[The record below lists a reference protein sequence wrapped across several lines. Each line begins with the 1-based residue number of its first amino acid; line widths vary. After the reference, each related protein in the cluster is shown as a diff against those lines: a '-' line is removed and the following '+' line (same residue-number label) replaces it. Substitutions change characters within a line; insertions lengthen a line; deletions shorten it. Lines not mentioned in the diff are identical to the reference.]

1 MTFHIAHSFQH
12 RHNIAGPFIRI
23 LIAKTTQLGDLVIS
37 LPMASALK
45 QRAPSCQV
53 ILLTNPRTVDV
64 ARCCPDVDEV
74 HGEPPTR
81 EELLALLIALKIDT
95 FIQVSP
101 SRMLAQLAREA
112 GIPNRIGSL
121 FRNYSWSLCT
131 HMVAVSGTLSGLN
144 KRLLD
149 LQYLAPLGIHVDNL
163 QSVSDLYNLRPP
175 SSVVRPADFS
185 QGRRS
190 IILSPAL
197 ITAKAHQWPLE
208 FYSRLIHKMDPT
220 QFHWFI
226 CGIADDREKLLPLLG
241 RHALDSNVTDMVG
254 LLTLAE
260 FMSFISRCDGLVA
273 GSTGPLH
280 LAAAL
285 GIRTLGLFQS
295 RKVDIQRWHPV
306 GPSAAILYSEV
317 KCQGEPRSSS
327 FSRSPHCPCILAIEP
342 ERVARH
348 VLAWFEV

>member
-149 LQYLAPLGIHVDNL
+149 LQYLAPLGIHVDDL
-163 QSVSDLYNLRPP
+163 QSVSALYNLRPP
-175 SSVVRPADFS
+175 SSVVRPADFA

-208 FYSRLIHKMDPT
+208 FYSRLIRELDPAP
-220 QFHWFI
+220 FHWFI
-226 CGIADDREKLLPLLG
+226 CGVAGDRPNLKPLLG
-241 RHALDSNVTDMVG
+241 KHAQEANVTDLVG
-254 LLTLAE
+254 SLSLTE
-260 FMSFISRCDGLVA
+260 FMGFIHRCDGLIA

-285 GIRTLGLFQS
+285 GTRSLGLFQS
-295 RKVDIQRWHPV
+295 RKTDIQRWHPV
-306 GPSAAILYSEV
+306 GGAATILHSKV
-317 KCQGEPRSSS
+317 QCRGEPRSAGADGVA
-327 FSRSPHCPCILAIEP
+327 PCPCILAIEP

-348 VLAWFEV
+348 VLAWFP